1 MPPFGDVL
9 TKRSVAT
16 ILSEKDQ
23 FILGT
28 LFYPFSVRFGYR
40 EADPKQFQKDLKKI
54 RPLLDEMMDFE
65 EMMAERSNTDHGQF
79 KRSGSYQLLRAGM
92 VDRWDV
98 LNELGDYPNML
109 ELLSIA

>member
-9 TKRSVAT
+9 TKRPVAT

-54 RPLLDEMMDFE
+54 RPLLDEM
-65 EMMAERSNTDHGQF
+65 ALERQRLDQRVGH
-79 KRSGSYQLLRAGM
+79 
-92 VDRWDV
+92 DD
-98 LNELGDYPNML
+98 L
-109 ELLSIA
+109 ERRHLVE